1 MNFLI
6 IGAGAIGCLVGG
18 KLAMRGHAVTLVGR
32 PRFALL
38 VREQGLRLSDD
49 TGNYQIRNITVA
61 SSLGEAF
68 ANAAA
73 AYDLAIFTVKAYDT
87 ANALAEFIEA
97 TQKAGIQ
104 PPVVLSLQNG
114 IGNEEELA
122 AALGA
127 ANVIAGSIGT
137 PVSVPQL
144 GTIQIDKAH
153 YTIGVCPW
161 QPNTSPKGFEAAKQ
175 ALSEAGFV
183 VKHFPDP
190 YGLKWSKLLMNMVG
204 NATSAILDEAPRDM
218 FTDVAIIDLEIQAMR
233 EALAV
238 MQALNIAPVNFDPY
252 PFKILAPLIRYLP
265 KMFIRRFMKP
275 RSDDARGIKM
285 PSLNIDLSM
294 GKTRSEIFWLN
305 AVIVRIGQEKGIPTP
320 VNQVYTT
327 ILIDLV
333 KNPQNWALWKHDH
346 KRLVNAVMHQIQ
358 ARPPQSAST
367 QQP

>member
-18 KLAMRGHAVTLVGR
+18 KLALRGHAVTLVGR
-32 PRFALL
+32 PHFAQI
-38 VREQGLRLSDD
+38 VREQGLLLSDD
-49 TGNYQIRNITVA
+49 TGDYQIRNITVA
-61 SSLGEAF
+61 SSVAEAF
-68 ANAAA
+68 ADKAP

-87 ANALAEFIEA
+87 ASALAEFIEA
-97 TQKAGIQ
+97 TQKAGVQ

-137 PVSVPQL
+137 PVSVPRP
-144 GTIQIDKAH
+144 GVIQIDKAH

-161 QPNTSPKGFEAAKQ
+161 QPHTSPTGFEGAKQ

-218 FTDVAIIDLEIQAMR
+218 FMDVEIIDLEIQSMR

-238 MQALNIAPVNFDPY
+238 MRALKIAPVNFDPY
-252 PFKILAPLIRYLP
+252 PFKILTPMIRFLP
-265 KMFIRRFMKP
+265 KLFIRRFMKP
-275 RSDDARGIKM
+275 KSDDARGIKM

-294 GKTRSEIFWLN
+294 GKTRSEIYWLN
-305 AVIVRIGQEKGIPTP
+305 AVIVRLGQEKGVPTP
-320 VNQVYTT
+320 VNQVYTNT
-327 ILIDLV
+327 LIDLV
-333 KNPQNWALWKHDH
+333 KNPQNWALWKHNH
-346 KRLVNAVMHQIQ
+346 KRLVDAVMSQIQ
-358 ARPPQSAST
+358 ARPQQSAST
-367 QQP
+367 PQP